1 MKKIFLILLFAISCQ
16 LSAVSCQ
23 QSVVDSLSQSQSQ
36 SQSQSLSQQSESTVS
51 VNGLSQS
58 QHCESLL
65 SKSYLKS
72 YWNSG
77 LTVLAQ
83 PVHYDWKDWTAFA
96 GVAAVT
102 TLAFVYDD
110 EIYNFIDGTFADNGW
125 NTASQC
131 TDVFG
136 EEYFI
141 LPSVALTYAIS
152 AINKDCRLRNMSLA
166 ALQSFVYAEVA
177 SAGLKVLTCR
187 MRPLEV
193 NSQWSTVNGQ
203 QSTVNGQQST
213 VNSQQSTANG
223 QTWLGPFKSFES
235 TSFPSGHAMR
245 SFALATTVAGFYPE
259 KKWVGIVSYSLAT
272 VTSVGRVISKEHWA
286 SDVIVGA
293 AIGYF
298 IGRGVVKF
306 NEKIG
311 NISSVEIQPIAT
323 NYGVGVIVNF

>member
-1 MKKIFLILLFAISCQ
+1 MKKIILILLLAISYQ

-23 QSVVDSLSQSQSQ
+23 LSVVDSLGQCQSAHSSQ
-36 SQSQSLSQQSESTVS
+36 LAAHSTK
-51 VNGLSQS
+51 
-58 QHCESLL
+58 CESLL
-65 SKSYLKS
+65 SKKYLKS

-83 PVHYDWKDWTAFA
+83 PLHYDWKDWTVFG

-102 TLAFVYDD
+102 TLALVYDD
-110 EIYNFIDGTFADNGW
+110 EIYDFVDGTFGNEKW
-125 NTASQC
+125 NTASKC

-141 LPSVALTYAIS
+141 LPTVALTYAVG
-152 AINKDCRLRNMSLA
+152 AIGDHCRLKNMSLA

-187 MRPLEV
+187 LRPSEV
-193 NSQWSTVNGQ
+193 NS
-203 QSTVNGQQST
+203 QQST
-213 VNSQQSTANG
+213 VNS
-223 QTWLGPFKSFES
+223 QTWLGPFKSFKS

-245 SFALATTVAGFYPE
+245 SFALATTIAGFYPD

-272 VTSVGRVISKEHWA
+272 MTSLGRVVSKEHWA

-293 AIGYF
+293 ALGYF

-323 NYGVGVIVNF
+323 NYGLGVVINF

>member
-1 MKKIFLILLFAISCQ
+1 MLRFMRVFVLILCMMFSLGVCSQDVKSADTTSVADISVSQQ
-16 LSAVSCQ
+16 LSNSVS
-23 QSVVDSLSQSQSQ
+23 
-36 SQSQSLSQQSESTVS
+36 
-51 VNGLSQS
+51 
-58 QHCESLL
+58 
-65 SKSYLKS
+65 YFKS

-110 EIYNFIDGTFADNGW
+110 EIYNFIDGTFADNRW
-125 NTASQC
+125 NTASKC

-193 NSQWSTVNGQ
+193 N
-203 QSTVNGQQST
+203 GQQST
-213 VNSQQSTANG
+213 VNSLSQSQSQG
-223 QTWLGPFKSFES
+223 QSQSQTWLGPFKSFES

-272 VTSVGRVISKEHWA
+272 LTSVGRVVSKDHWA

-323 NYGVGVIVNF
+323 NYGVGVLVNF

>member
-1 MKKIFLILLFAISCQ
+1 MFAVSYQ

-23 QSVVDSLSQSQSQ
+23 LDTMAKSQKPKAKSQ
-36 SQSQSLSQQSESTVS
+36 
-51 VNGLSQS
+51 
-58 QHCESLL
+58 
-65 SKSYLKS
+65 YLKS
-72 YWNSG
+72 YWHSG

-83 PVHYDWKDWTAFA
+83 PLHYDWKDWTVFG
-96 GVAAVT
+96 GVAAAT
-102 TLAFVYDD
+102 TLALVYDD
-110 EIYNFIDGTFADNGW
+110 EVYSLVDKSLNH
-125 NTASQC
+125 SQSENISKY

-141 LPSVALTYAIS
+141 LPSVALTYALGS
-152 AINKDCRLRNMSLA
+152 VSDNCRLKNLSLA
-166 ALQSFVYAEVA
+166 ALQSFIYAEVA

-187 MRPLEV
+187 LRPSEF
-193 NSQWSTVNGQ
+193 NSQHP
-203 QSTVNGQQST
+203 
-213 VNSQQSTANG
+213 TANI

-245 SFALATTVAGFYPE
+245 SFALATTVSGFYPD
-259 KKWVGIVSYSLAT
+259 KKWVGIVSYSLAMM
-272 VTSVGRVISKEHWA
+272 TSVGRVISKEHWT

-293 AIGYF
+293 ALGYF

-323 NYGVGVIVNF
+323 NYGLGVVINF

>member
-1 MKKIFLILLFAISCQ
+1 MLKMKKIILILLLAISYQ

-23 QSVVDSLSQSQSQ
+23 LSVVDSLSQCQSAYSSQP
-36 SQSQSLSQQSESTVS
+36 TAH
-51 VNGLSQS
+51 GIK
-58 QHCESLL
+58 CESLL
-65 SKSYLKS
+65 SKKYLKS

-83 PVHYDWKDWTAFA
+83 PLHYDWKDWTVFG

-110 EIYNFIDGTFADNGW
+110 EIYDFVDGTFGNEKW
-125 NTASQC
+125 NTASKC

-141 LPSVALTYAIS
+141 LPTVALTYAVG
-152 AINKDCRLRNMSLA
+152 AIGDHCRLKYMSMA

-187 MRPLEV
+187 LRPSE
-193 NSQWSTVNGQ
+193 
-203 QSTVNGQQST
+203 
-213 VNSQQSTANG
+213 VNSQQSTVNN
-223 QTWLGPFKSFES
+223 QTWLGPFKSFKS

-245 SFALATTVAGFYPE
+245 SFALATTVAGFYPD

-272 VTSVGRVISKEHWA
+272 MTSLGRVVSKEHWA

-293 AIGYF
+293 ALGYF

-323 NYGVGVIVNF
+323 NYGLGVVINF

>member
-1 MKKIFLILLFAISCQ
+1 MKKIILILLLAISYQ

-23 QSVVDSLSQSQSQ
+23 LSVVDSLSLCQSAHNSQ
-36 SQSQSLSQQSESTVS
+36 ITTHSIK
-51 VNGLSQS
+51 
-58 QHCESLL
+58 CESLL
-65 SKSYLKS
+65 SKKYLKS

-83 PVHYDWKDWTAFA
+83 PLHYEWKDWTVFG

-110 EIYNFIDGTFADNGW
+110 EIYDFVNGTFGNEKW
-125 NTASQC
+125 NTASKC

-141 LPSVALTYAIS
+141 LPTVALTYAVG
-152 AINKDCRLRNMSLA
+152 AIGDHCRLKNMSLA

-187 MRPLEV
+187 LRPSEV
-193 NSQWSTVNGQ
+193 NS
-203 QSTVNGQQST
+203 QQST
-213 VNSQQSTANG
+213 VNS
-223 QTWLGPFKSFES
+223 QTWLGPFKSLKS

-245 SFALATTVAGFYPE
+245 SFALATTVAGFYPD

-272 VTSVGRVISKEHWA
+272 MTSLGRVVSKEHWV

-293 AIGYF
+293 ALGYF

-311 NISSVEIQPIAT
+311 NISSVDIQPIAT
-323 NYGVGVIVNF
+323 NYGFGLVINF

>member
-1 MKKIFLILLFAISCQ
+1 LFAVSYQ

-23 QSVVDSLSQSQSQ
+23 LDTIAKSQKPKAKSQ
-36 SQSQSLSQQSESTVS
+36 
-51 VNGLSQS
+51 
-58 QHCESLL
+58 
-65 SKSYLKS
+65 YLKS
-72 YWNSG
+72 YWHSG
-77 LTVLAQ
+77 LTVISQ
-83 PVHYDWKDWTAFA
+83 PLHYDWKDWTVFG
-96 GVAAVT
+96 GVAAAT

-110 EIYNFIDGTFADNGW
+110 EVYSLVDKSLNHSRSENISKY
-125 NTASQC
+125 

-141 LPSVALTYAIS
+141 LPSVALTYAFCSIS
-152 AINKDCRLRNMSLA
+152 DNCRLKNLSLA
-166 ALQSFVYAEVA
+166 ALQSFVYAEVV

-187 MRPLEV
+187 LRPSEF
-193 NSQWSTVNGQ
+193 NSQRP
-203 QSTVNGQQST
+203 
-213 VNSQQSTANG
+213 TANS

-245 SFALATTVAGFYPE
+245 SFALATTVAGFYPD
-259 KKWVGIVSYSLAT
+259 KKWIGIVSYSLAMM
-272 VTSVGRVISKEHWA
+272 TSVGRVISKEHWT

-293 AIGYF
+293 ALGYF

-323 NYGVGVIVNF
+323 NYGLGVVINF

>member
-1 MKKIFLILLFAISCQ
+1 MLKMKKIILILLLAISYQ

-23 QSVVDSLSQSQSQ
+23 LSVVDSLSQSQSAHS
-36 SQSQSLSQQSESTVS
+36 SQPTAHSIK
-51 VNGLSQS
+51 
-58 QHCESLL
+58 CESLL
-65 SKSYLKS
+65 SKKYLKS

-83 PVHYDWKDWTAFA
+83 PLHYDWKDWTVFG
-96 GVAAVT
+96 GVAAAT

-110 EIYNFIDGTFADNGW
+110 EIYDFVDGTFGNEKW
-125 NTASQC
+125 NTASKC

-141 LPSVALTYAIS
+141 LPTVALTYAVG
-152 AINKDCRLRNMSLA
+152 AIGDDCRLKNMSLA

-187 MRPLEV
+187 LRPSE
-193 NSQWSTVNGQ
+193 
-203 QSTVNGQQST
+203 

-223 QTWLGPFKSFES
+223 QQPTVNSQTWLGPFKSFKS

-272 VTSVGRVISKEHWA
+272 MTSLGRVVSKEHWA

-293 AIGYF
+293 ALGYF

-323 NYGVGVIVNF
+323 NYGLGVVINF

>member
-1 MKKIFLILLFAISCQ
+1 MLKMKKIILILLLAISYQ

-23 QSVVDSLSQSQSQ
+23 LSVVDSLSQCQSAYSSQP
-36 SQSQSLSQQSESTVS
+36 TAH
-51 VNGLSQS
+51 GIK
-58 QHCESLL
+58 CESLL
-65 SKSYLKS
+65 SKKYLKS

-83 PVHYDWKDWTAFA
+83 PLHYDWKDWTVFG

-110 EIYNFIDGTFADNGW
+110 EIYDFVDGTFGNEKW
-125 NTASQC
+125 NTASKC

-141 LPSVALTYAIS
+141 LPTVALTYAVG
-152 AINKDCRLRNMSLA
+152 AIGDHCRLKYMSMA

-187 MRPLEV
+187 LRPSEV
-193 NSQWSTVNGQ
+193 NS
-203 QSTVNGQQST
+203 QQST
-213 VNSQQSTANG
+213 VNS
-223 QTWLGPFKSFES
+223 QTWLGPFKSFKS

-245 SFALATTVAGFYPE
+245 SFALATTVAGFYPD

-272 VTSVGRVISKEHWA
+272 MTSLGRVVSKEHWA

-293 AIGYF
+293 ALGYF

-323 NYGVGVIVNF
+323 NYGLGVVINF

>member
-1 MKKIFLILLFAISCQ
+1 MLRFMRVFVLILCMMFSLGVCSQDVKSADTTSVADISVSQQ
-16 LSAVSCQ
+16 LSNSVS
-23 QSVVDSLSQSQSQ
+23 
-36 SQSQSLSQQSESTVS
+36 
-51 VNGLSQS
+51 
-58 QHCESLL
+58 
-65 SKSYLKS
+65 YFKS

-110 EIYNFIDGTFADNGW
+110 EIYNFIDGTFCDNRW
-125 NTASQC
+125 NTASKC

-193 NSQWSTVNGQ
+193 NG
-203 QSTVNGQQST
+203 
-213 VNSQQSTANG
+213 QQSTANG
-223 QTWLGPFKSFES
+223 QSQSQSQTWLGPFKSFES

-272 VTSVGRVISKEHWA
+272 VTSVGRVVSKEHWA

-323 NYGVGVIVNF
+323 NYGVGVLVNF

>member
-1 MKKIFLILLFAISCQ
+1 MLKMKKIILILLFAISYQ
-16 LSAVSCQ
+16 LSAVGCQ
-23 QSVVDSLSQSQSQ
+23 VLVVDSLSQNQSAHSSQ
-36 SQSQSLSQQSESTVS
+36 LAAHSTK
-51 VNGLSQS
+51 
-58 QHCESLL
+58 CESLL
-65 SKSYLKS
+65 SKKYLKS

-83 PVHYDWKDWTAFA
+83 PLHYDWKDWTVFG

-110 EIYNFIDGTFADNGW
+110 EIYDFVDGTFGNEKW
-125 NTASQC
+125 NTASKC

-141 LPSVALTYAIS
+141 LPTVALTYAVG
-152 AINKDCRLRNMSLA
+152 AIGDHCRLKNMSLA

-187 MRPLEV
+187 LRPSEV
-193 NSQWSTVNGQ
+193 NSQQ
-203 QSTVNGQQST
+203 PT
-213 VNSQQSTANG
+213 VNS
-223 QTWLGPFKSFES
+223 QTWLGPFKSFKS

-245 SFALATTVAGFYPE
+245 SFALATTIAGFYPD

-272 VTSVGRVISKEHWA
+272 MTSLGRVVSKEHWA

-293 AIGYF
+293 ALGYF

-323 NYGVGVIVNF
+323 NYGLGVVINF

>member
-1 MKKIFLILLFAISCQ
+1 MAN
-16 LSAVSCQ
+16 
-23 QSVVDSLSQSQSQ
+23 
-36 SQSQSLSQQSESTVS
+36 SQQPTAS
-51 VNGLSQS
+51 
-58 QHCESLL
+58 SLL
-65 SKSYLKS
+65 SKEYLKS

-83 PVHYDWKDWTAFA
+83 PLHYDWKDWTVFG

-110 EIYNFIDGTFADNGW
+110 EIYNFVNGTFGDDQSNAI
-125 NTASQC
+125 SKC

-187 MRPLEV
+187 ERPIA
-193 NSQWSTVNGQ
+193 
-203 QSTVNGQQST
+203 
-213 VNSQQSTANG
+213 NSQQPTANS
-223 QTWLGPFKSFES
+223 QSWLGPFATFES
-235 TSFPSGHAMR
+235 TAFPSGHAMR
-245 SFALATTVAGFYPE
+245 SFALATTVAGFYPDR
-259 KKWVGIVSYSLAT
+259 KWVGVVSYSLAT
-272 VTSVGRVISKEHWA
+272 MTSVGRVISKEHWM

-293 AIGYF
+293 ALGYF

-306 NEKIG
+306 NEKNG
-311 NISSVEIQPIAT
+311 NVSSIEIQPVAT
-323 NYGVGVIVNF
+323 NYGLGVVINF

>member
-1 MKKIFLILLFAISCQ
+1 MKKIFLILLLAISYQ

-23 QSVVDSLSQSQSQ
+23 LSVVDSLSQSQSQ
-36 SQSQSLSQQSESTVS
+36 SLSQQSASTVRVNGLSLSQQ
-51 VNGLSQS
+51 
-58 QHCESLL
+58 CESLL

-110 EIYNFIDGTFADNGW
+110 EIYNFIDGIFADNRW

-193 NSQWSTVNGQ
+193 N
-203 QSTVNGQQST
+203 GQQST
-213 VNSQQSTANG
+213 VNSQSQSRSQSRSQSQSQS

-245 SFALATTVAGFYPE
+245 SFALAATVAGFYPE

-272 VTSVGRVISKEHWA
+272 LTSAGRVVSKEHWA

-323 NYGVGVIVNF
+323 NYGVGVLVNF

>member
-1 MKKIFLILLFAISCQ
+1 MKKIFLILLFVICCQ
-16 LSAVSCQ
+16 PTAS
-23 QSVVDSLSQSQSQ
+23 
-36 SQSQSLSQQSESTVS
+36 SQQPVA
-51 VNGLSQS
+51 NSQ
-58 QHCESLL
+58 QLL
-65 SKSYLKS
+65 SKEYLKS

-77 LTVLAQ
+77 LTVLSQ
-83 PVHYDWKDWTAFA
+83 PLHYDWQDWTVFG

-110 EIYNFIDGTFADNGW
+110 DIYKFVNGTFSENQSNAISKYTN
-125 NTASQC
+125 
-131 TDVFG
+131 VFG

-141 LPSVALTYAIS
+141 LPSVALTYAIG
-152 AINKDCRLRNMSLA
+152 AIDKDSRLRNMSLA

-187 MRPLEV
+187 ERP
-193 NSQWSTVNGQ
+193 TA
-203 QSTVNGQQST
+203 
-213 VNSQQSTANG
+213 NSQQPTANS
-223 QTWLGPFKSFES
+223 QSWLGPFATFES
-235 TSFPSGHAMR
+235 TAFPSGHAMC
-245 SFALATTVAGFYPE
+245 SFALAATVAGFYPE

-311 NISSVEIQPIAT
+311 NVSSVEIQPVAT
-323 NYGVGVIVNF
+323 NYGLGVVINF

>member
-1 MKKIFLILLFAISCQ
+1 MKKIILILLLAISYQ

-23 QSVVDSLSQSQSQ
+23 LSVVDSLSLCQSAHNSQ
-36 SQSQSLSQQSESTVS
+36 ITTHSIK
-51 VNGLSQS
+51 
-58 QHCESLL
+58 CESLL
-65 SKSYLKS
+65 SKKYLKS

-83 PVHYDWKDWTAFA
+83 PLHYDWKDWTVFG

-110 EIYNFIDGTFADNGW
+110 EIYDFVNGTFGNEKW
-125 NTASQC
+125 NTASKC

-141 LPSVALTYAIS
+141 LPTVALTYAVG
-152 AINKDCRLRNMSLA
+152 AIGDHCRLKNMSLA

-187 MRPLEV
+187 LRPSEV
-193 NSQWSTVNGQ
+193 NS
-203 QSTVNGQQST
+203 QQST
-213 VNSQQSTANG
+213 VNS
-223 QTWLGPFKSFES
+223 QTWLGPFKSFKS

-245 SFALATTVAGFYPE
+245 SFALATTVAGFYPD

-272 VTSVGRVISKEHWA
+272 MTSLGRVVSKEHWV

-293 AIGYF
+293 ALGYF

-311 NISSVEIQPIAT
+311 NISSVDIQPIAT
-323 NYGVGVIVNF
+323 NYGFGLVINF

>member
-1 MKKIFLILLFAISCQ
+1 M
-16 LSAVSCQ
+16 
-23 QSVVDSLSQSQSQ
+23 SQP
-36 SQSQSLSQQSESTVS
+36 L
-51 VNGLSQS
+51 
-58 QHCESLL
+58 
-65 SKSYLKS
+65 
-72 YWNSG
+72 
-77 LTVLAQ
+77 
-83 PVHYDWKDWTAFA
+83 HYDWKDWTVVG
-96 GVAAVT
+96 GVAVAT

-110 EIYNFIDGTFADNGW
+110 EIYNLVDRTFSENQS
-125 NTASQC
+125 NTISKC

-152 AINKDCRLRNMSLA
+152 AINKDNRLRNMSLA

-187 MRPLEV
+187 ERP
-193 NSQWSTVNGQ
+193 
-203 QSTVNGQQST
+203 
-213 VNSQQSTANG
+213 TANG
-223 QTWLGPFKSFES
+223 QQPTANSQTWHGPFATFES

-272 VTSVGRVISKEHWA
+272 MTSVGRVAGKEHWT

-293 AIGYF
+293 ALGYF

-311 NISSVEIQPIAT
+311 NVSSLEIQPVAT
-323 NYGVGVIVNF
+323 NCGLGIVINF

>member
-1 MKKIFLILLFAISCQ
+1 MLAISYQ

-23 QSVVDSLSQSQSQ
+23 LSVVDSLSLCQSAHSSQ
-36 SQSQSLSQQSESTVS
+36 PTAHSIK
-51 VNGLSQS
+51 
-58 QHCESLL
+58 CESLL
-65 SKSYLKS
+65 SKKYLKS

-77 LTVLAQ
+77 LTVLSQ
-83 PVHYDWKDWTAFA
+83 PLHYDWKDWTVFG

-110 EIYNFIDGTFADNGW
+110 EIYDFVDGTFENEKW
-125 NTASQC
+125 NTVSKC

-141 LPSVALTYAIS
+141 LPSLALTYTIGAVGE
-152 AINKDCRLRNMSLA
+152 DCRLKNMSLA

-187 MRPLEV
+187 LRPSEV
-193 NSQWSTVNGQ
+193 NSQLSMINSQ
-203 QSTVNGQQST
+203 QSTVNGQWST
-213 VNSQQSTANG
+213 VNG
-223 QTWLGPFKSFES
+223 QTWLGPFKSFKS

-245 SFALATTVAGFYPE
+245 SFALATTVAGFYSE
-259 KKWVGIVSYSLAT
+259 KKWVGLVSYSLAT
-272 VTSVGRVISKEHWA
+272 MTSLGRVVSKEHWA

-293 AIGYF
+293 ALGYF

-323 NYGVGVIVNF
+323 NYGLGVVINF